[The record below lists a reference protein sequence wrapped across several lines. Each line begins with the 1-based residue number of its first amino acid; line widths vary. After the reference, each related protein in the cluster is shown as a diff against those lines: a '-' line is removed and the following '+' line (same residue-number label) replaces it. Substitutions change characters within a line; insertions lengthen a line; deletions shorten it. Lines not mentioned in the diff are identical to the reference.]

1 MSDTTTTD
9 NTPTPN
15 PSLPASP
22 AQPSAVVP
30 TAPTTPAAKPSLLDN
45 PALIAAATGKR
56 ISSTRFKPG
65 NPGRPSGAT
74 TENLIKLLESLRT
87 TFTIQ
92 GAANQLGVSL
102 RTVYNWQQNDS
113 EIATLIDMAR
123 ATRLEGLL
131 DELLALSR
139 ASKAEKSDGKD
150 WRAVAWVIERLPWAH
165 GKLFKRDPNAI
176 TPDVLAAK
184 IGEIV
189 ARIIPM
195 LPPERHAEAQ
205 AILAEICGS
214 LTPKGGDDGGGEGG
228 SDGR

>member
-1 MSDTTTTD
+1 MSDTTNTD

-15 PSLPASP
+15 PSTPASP
-22 AQPSAVVP
+22 AQPSAVV
-30 TAPTTPAAKPSLLDN
+30 PAAKPSLLDN

-56 ISSTRFKPG
+56 FTKNQFQPG
-65 NPGRPSGAT
+65 NPGKPSLAT

-113 EIATLIDMAR
+113 EITTLIDMAR

-131 DELLALSR
+131 GELLALSR

-214 LTPKGGDDGGGEGG
+214 LTPKSGDDGG
-228 SDGR
+228 SDGGGDGR

>member
-1 MSDTTTTD
+1 MSDTTNTD

-30 TAPTTPAAKPSLLDN
+30 VTKPSLLDN
-45 PALIAAATGKR
+45 PALIAAATGKKF
-56 ISSTRFKPG
+56 TKNQFQPG
-65 NPGRPSGAT
+65 NPGRPTGAT
-74 TENLIKLLESLRT
+74 EENLVKLLNALRT

-92 GAANQLGVSL
+92 GAANILGVTH
-102 RTVYNWQQNDS
+102 RTVYNWQQANP
-113 EIATLIDMAR
+113 EVATLIDMAR
-123 ATRLEGLL
+123 GTRLEQLL
-131 DELLALSR
+131 KDLLALSR

-214 LTPKGGDDGGGEGG
+214 LTPKGGDDGG
-228 SDGR
+228 SDGGGDGR

>member
-1 MSDTTTTD
+1 MSDIEQ
-9 NTPTPN
+9 TPN
-15 PSLPASP
+15 PSTPASP
-22 AQPSAVVP
+22 AQPSAVV
-30 TAPTTPAAKPSLLDN
+30 PAAKPSLLDN

-56 ISSTRFKPG
+56 FTKNQFQSG
-65 NPGRPSGAT
+65 NPGKPSLAT

-102 RTVYNWQQNDS
+102 RTVYNWQQSDS
-113 EIATLIDMAR
+113 EVATLIDMAR

-131 DELLALSR
+131 SELLALSR

-214 LTPKGGDDGGGEGG
+214 LTPKSGDDGG
-228 SDGR
+228 SDGGGDGR